1 MVIRTSVEVTVLL
14 TWLRK
19 ELRKHM
25 EADVP
30 NEILF
35 LSLSQADVKNSTNS
49 TVHFVREQ
57 TVRKWREV
65 YI

>member
-1 MVIRTSVEVTVLL
+1 
-14 TWLRK
+14 
-19 ELRKHM
+19 M